1 MNAMGDP
8 NSLWVVR
15 GAHDSHCP
23 QVLLLL
29 LLLIIRMILIT
40 MVITIIMVI
49 IITII
54 LGRIT
59 KIRIMKSYTERT
71 GCRAR
76 R

>member
-29 LLLIIRMILIT
+29 LLLLIIRMILIP
-40 MVITIIMVI
+40 MVI
-49 IITII
+49 
-54 LGRIT
+54 
-59 KIRIMKSYTERT
+59 
-71 GCRAR
+71 
-76 R
+76 

>member
-49 IITII
+49 IIT
-54 LGRIT
+54 